1 MEAKINKKVEQ
12 YLDEYRE
19 KMRGKILELDID
31 SNIQTKLLETVY
43 SFETLQ
49 LDREDFMKRKRVV
62 SQVAIEDR
70 CIAKKA
76 SGDQC
81 SRKKKH
87 ECSFCG
93 THEKCQPHGV
103 VATSKNDKV
112 VRRCCITVMD
122 INGINYYVDDNN
134 NVYNSADILSNN
146 SNPRI
151 IGRMQTDN
159 DRTSFVSI

>member
-1 MEAKINKKVEQ
+1 METKINKKVEQ

-19 KMRGKILELDID
+19 KLRGKILELDINSD
-31 SNIQTKLLETVY
+31 IQTKLLETVY
-43 SFETLQ
+43 SFDRLQ

-62 SQVAIEDR
+62 SQVAVGDR

-81 SRKKKH
+81 SRKKKD

-103 VATSKNDKV
+103 VATCKNDKT
-112 VRRCCITVMD
+112 VRRCCITIVD
-122 INGINYYVDDNN
+122 INGINYYVDDDN
-134 NVYNSADILSNN
+134 NVYNSADILCNN
-146 SNPRI
+146 SNPRV
-151 IGRMQTDN
+151 IGKMQTEN
-159 DRTSFVSI
+159 DRTSFVSA